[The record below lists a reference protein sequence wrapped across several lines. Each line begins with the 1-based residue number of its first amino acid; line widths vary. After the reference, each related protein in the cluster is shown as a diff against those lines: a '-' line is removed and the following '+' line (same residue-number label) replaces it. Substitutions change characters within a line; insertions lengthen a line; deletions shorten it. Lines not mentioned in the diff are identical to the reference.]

1 MQTNGV
7 TGTQS
12 DMGAAFSNSM
22 KTMDRDVFLKLLI
35 TELRHQDPM
44 SPMQD
49 KDFIA
54 QLAQFSSLE
63 QMEQMSQGFEAF
75 GKSSTANQAFG
86 MTGKWI
92 DYPDPNDATI
102 LRTGKVDSVTFV
114 DGQPLL
120 NVNGDLVNL
129 RDVNRVF
136 SDYDSVGGARTATEA
151 FALIGKNVDYID
163 GDTGKVAV
171 GKVSSVS
178 IVDRWPR
185 LNIGTKS
192 IDVDK
197 VLREHTQDNATG
209 LDYLQQQAAAM
220 VGRKVDYTS
229 GDAVLSGKVE
239 QVSIANNIPWLK
251 IGDSLV
257 DVEKVVKVY

>member
-1 MQTNGV
+1 MQTNSVSGA
-7 TGTQS
+7 QS
-12 DMGAAFSNSM
+12 DAGNAFSNSM
-22 KTMDRDVFLKLLI
+22 KTMDRDAFLKLLI

-75 GKSSTANQAFG
+75 GKSSTSNQAFA

-92 DYPDPNDATI
+92 DYPDPNDSTI
-102 LRTGKVDSVTFV
+102 TRTGKVDSVTFA

-120 NVNGDLVNL
+120 NVNGDMVNL
-129 RDVNRVF
+129 KDVRRVF

-151 FALIGKNVDYID
+151 FALIGKSVDYID
-163 GDTGKVAV
+163 SDTGKVAV

-178 IVDRWPR
+178 IVNGWPK
-185 LNIGTKS
+185 LNIGAKS

-197 VLREHTQDNATG
+197 VLREHTEASSIG
-209 LDYLQQQAAAM
+209 LDDLHKQAAAM

-229 GDAVLSGKVE
+229 GDAILSGKVE

-257 DVEKVVKVY
+257 DVAKVVKVY